1 MLVLLVMVSLCLVA
15 EKKKMKEKVK
25 QRRSFVLR
33 CVVLDLML
41 NNGKFIEFVIV

>member
-1 MLVLLVMVSLCLVA
+1 MLFRSMVSFCLVA

-25 QRRSFVLR
+25 QRRRSFVLR

-41 NNGKFIEFVIV
+41 NNGKFIEFMIV